1 VSRVRISEEES
12 LEAPPA
18 SDFQRRHPVLMY
30 LLEDMVKGFYV
41 VGCLALNLFA
51 PIQLRMSFPG
61 QDAIILPPAIIG
73 VIVLSYV
80 EYRTYRRIW
89 PQGKARKAVAL
100 VDRRDS

>member
-1 VSRVRISEEES
+1 MSRVRISEEES

-18 SDFQRRHPVLMY
+18 TDFQRRHPVLMY
-30 LLEDMVKGFYV
+30 LFEDMVKGFYV
-41 VGCLALNLFA
+41 VGCLALDLFA

-61 QDAIILPPAIIG
+61 QDAIIFPLGIIG
-73 VIVLSYV
+73 VIVLSYI

-89 PQGKARKAVAL
+89 PQRKARKAVAL